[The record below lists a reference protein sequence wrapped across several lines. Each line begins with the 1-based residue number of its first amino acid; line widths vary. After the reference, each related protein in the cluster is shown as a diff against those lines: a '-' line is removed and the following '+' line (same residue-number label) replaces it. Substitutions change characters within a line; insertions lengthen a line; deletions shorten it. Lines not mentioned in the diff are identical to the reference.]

1 MTRWRG
7 KVGMEYLF
15 RKTGLA
21 NPYLTSYVKHKLVN
35 KADGQPKTIKAQ
47 EENVAEGF
55 VSLG

>member
-1 MTRWRG
+1 
-7 KVGMEYLF
+7 MEYLF
-15 RKTGLA
+15 RKTGLT